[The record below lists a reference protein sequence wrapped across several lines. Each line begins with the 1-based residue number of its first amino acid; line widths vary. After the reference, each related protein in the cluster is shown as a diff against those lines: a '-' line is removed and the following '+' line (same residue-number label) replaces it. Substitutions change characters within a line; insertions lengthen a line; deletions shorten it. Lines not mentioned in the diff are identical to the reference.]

1 MFSFLVFCI
10 RTLLVGFFVS
20 FILSAF
26 APSVCFSS
34 MSGKAQEAKRRRGGM
49 TANSHTLYIFYMLS
63 VNPHVNILP
72 RTVRVLPPGGGRK
85 GGVAASA
92 VSREWTRF
100 VSKTLKK
107 ISKTLIA
114 VAHTHGMMMKY
125 CRALRSDHAQ
135 FARGLKLIIIC
146 CALNLH
152 PPGSITSATSNRK
165 T

>member
-1 MFSFLVFCI
+1 
-10 RTLLVGFFVS
+10 
-20 FILSAF
+20 
-26 APSVCFSS
+26 
-34 MSGKAQEAKRRRGGM
+34 M

-92 VSREWTRF
+92 VELPAVSREWTRF

-125 CRALRSDHAQ
+125 CRALRPDHA
-135 FARGLKLIIIC
+135 
-146 CALNLH
+146 
-152 PPGSITSATSNRK
+152 
-165 T
+165 